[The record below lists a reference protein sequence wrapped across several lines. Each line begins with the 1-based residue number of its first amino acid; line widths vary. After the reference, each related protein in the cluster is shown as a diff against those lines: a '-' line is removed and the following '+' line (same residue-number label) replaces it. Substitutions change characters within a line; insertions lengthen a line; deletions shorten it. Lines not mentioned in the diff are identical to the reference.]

1 MSELRASS
9 FSLTEPT
16 PPMPNPTQSKSDWQE
31 ALRASINN
39 QTQKVMQATQPHQQD
54 GRDEDVEA
62 DERSSVDHIGAAW
75 PTSPPRHNVLGLTKV
90 TALSSGVT
98 LFASSLRQHT

>member
-1 MSELRASS
+1 MKGKSEPPILVKESQREESVSELRASS

-39 QTQKVMQATQPHQQD
+39 QTKKVMQATQPHQQD

-62 DERSSVDHIGAAW
+62 DERGLAYITAATQRVRADQSYGA
-75 PTSPPRHNVLGLTKV
+75 
-90 TALSSGVT
+90 
-98 LFASSLRQHT
+98 F